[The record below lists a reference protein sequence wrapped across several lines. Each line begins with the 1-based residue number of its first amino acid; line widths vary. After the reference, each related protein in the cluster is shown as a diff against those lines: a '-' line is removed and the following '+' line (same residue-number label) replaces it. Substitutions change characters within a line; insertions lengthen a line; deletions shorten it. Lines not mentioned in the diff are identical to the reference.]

1 MMSRFFR
8 YILYE
13 AYLMCVLVSC
23 AREEQPHDVTGGNTA
38 RVSFQAIP
46 AETKASAISPAG
58 EVAVV
63 SLDLLVFRSDGGA
76 LEAHVRTTDNTTVSA
91 SLIIGEELRW
101 YLIANVPESLG
112 LGDVS
117 SEAELLSKKVSMSH
131 LASGSIP
138 MHASGLLTLTDADR
152 KTPRVLDGVELV
164 RYACKLTV
172 SGISVP
178 WLDSFD
184 VPPTCIL
191 DRIVVVNARGDC
203 PLSGE
208 PTALSSDS
216 WYNRSEDACPE
227 GFVGSLLG
235 WSGSIDCGSSVVPVG
250 VSLYAMPNASA
261 GRQNAADL
269 PWEPRQTRICFR
281 LVIDGI
287 GQWYAVDVP
296 AMTGN
301 DHYVVSDLVVKG
313 PGTAAPDM
321 GIDRTP
327 VEFALVLNPWDEQ
340 ETVLKTPD
348 FDVPLTFNI
357 LTGGTVV
364 WQLYQYTGSEPSTP
378 SVPKTIEYSINGGEW
393 HAITSSVEGASF
405 NVEAGDVVTFRGD
418 NVTYC
423 ERIGDYERE
432 RRYSSFSND
441 GTATFTVTG
450 SFASILADNYIPDR
464 SLAFLF
470 RYCDRIVSL
479 DWPEEFTVIPAHMFF
494 WCKNLVSVRLP
505 ETLKEIHYSA
515 FRSCRRLA
523 DINLPKSL
531 EVIKNLAFYYCPFT
545 NDIDLPALRE
555 LGGTAFCRT
564 NIERILNLGTIVSFS
579 NGNGGTWLESMD
591 ALGLQDLVVEVGMF
605 SLCPNLREVHLPA
618 GTRRVGSYMFYG
630 CPNLT
635 TITGTDGCEEFG
647 VRSFMNC
654 VSLQDV
660 DLSSAKKIENSC
672 FYNAGLFDKD
682 INVPQLTSIGSDAFR
697 QSRIRTVSNLGSVIT
712 SIPQSCFRE
721 CKQLENVVLPSS
733 CVRLGYEAF
742 DSSVSLTSI
751 NLENIVKYDDY
762 ALYNCRV
769 IHPVFNSGI
778 TSIGKGA
785 FLNNIFE
792 DVIVDLPNLETI
804 GGGAFNN
811 TGIIEIK
818 NLGSITAIPD
828 AIPSFD
834 TSGTFGRCTKLF
846 KVTFP
851 STLQT
856 IGTYAFNRCHS
867 LEVIDLPPSV
877 TTINAYSFN
886 NTRWNERA
894 MAVESL
900 GSVTSL
906 PAYVMGHYDKLAEL
920 RPHFS
925 HIIFPETLTKL
936 VRNTFSAYGHDNS
949 MCYVDDYVVFKGTT
963 PPTLEG
969 DNYNSGLLPLG
980 TYPIYVPYGSGES
993 YRTAE
998 SWTRYSSRIVELT
1011 PEGLIP

>member
-1 MMSRFFR
+1 
-8 YILYE
+8 
-13 AYLMCVLVSC
+13 
-23 AREEQPHDVTGGNTA
+23 
-38 RVSFQAIP
+38 
-46 AETKASAISPAG
+46 
-58 EVAVV
+58 
-63 SLDLLVFRSDGGA
+63 
-76 LEAHVRTTDNTTVSA
+76 
-91 SLIIGEELRW
+91 
-101 YLIANVPESLG
+101 
-112 LGDVS
+112 
-117 SEAELLSKKVSMSH
+117 
-131 LASGSIP
+131 
-138 MHASGLLTLTDADR
+138 
-152 KTPRVLDGVELV
+152 
-164 RYACKLTV
+164 
-172 SGISVP
+172 
-178 WLDSFD
+178 
-184 VPPTCIL
+184 
-191 DRIVVVNARGDC
+191 
-203 PLSGE
+203 
-208 PTALSSDS
+208 
-216 WYNRSEDACPE
+216 
-227 GFVGSLLG
+227 
-235 WSGSIDCGSSVVPVG
+235 
-250 VSLYAMPNASA
+250 
-261 GRQNAADL
+261 
-269 PWEPRQTRICFR
+269 
-281 LVIDGI
+281 
-287 GQWYAVDVP
+287 
-296 AMTGN
+296 
-301 DHYVVSDLVVKG
+301 
-313 PGTAAPDM
+313 
-321 GIDRTP
+321 
-327 VEFALVLNPWDEQ
+327 
-340 ETVLKTPD
+340 
-348 FDVPLTFNI
+348 
-357 LTGGTVV
+357 
-364 WQLYQYTGSEPSTP
+364 
-378 SVPKTIEYSINGGEW
+378 
-393 HAITSSVEGASF
+393 
-405 NVEAGDVVTFRGD
+405 
-418 NVTYC
+418 
-423 ERIGDYERE
+423 
-432 RRYSSFSND
+432 
-441 GTATFTVTG
+441 
-450 SFASILADNYIPDR
+450 
-464 SLAFLF
+464 
-470 RYCDRIVSL
+470 
-479 DWPEEFTVIPAHMFF
+479 
-494 WCKNLVSVRLP
+494 
-505 ETLKEIHYSA
+505 
-515 FRSCRRLA
+515 
-523 DINLPKSL
+523 
-531 EVIKNLAFYYCPFT
+531 
-545 NDIDLPALRE
+545 
-555 LGGTAFCRT
+555 
-564 NIERILNLGTIVSFS
+564 
-579 NGNGGTWLESMD
+579 MD
-591 ALGLQDLVVEVGMF
+591 ALGSQDYVVEVGMF

-635 TITGTDGCEEFG
+635 TITGTEACEEFG
-647 VRSFMNC
+647 LYAFMNC

-660 DLSSAKKIENSC
+660 DLSSAKIIGRAC
-672 FYNAGLFDKD
+672 FYNAGLFDKEL
-682 INVPQLTSIGSDAFR
+682 NVPLLTSIGQDSFR
-697 QSRIRTVSNLGSVIT
+697 QSRIRTISSLGSVIT

-742 DSSVSLTSI
+742 DSCVSLTSI

-792 DVIVDLPNLETI
+792 DVIVDLPNLETM

-877 TTINAYSFN
+877 TSINAYSFN

-936 VRNTFSAYGHDNS
+936 VRNTFSAYGHSNS

-969 DNYNSGLLPLG
+969 DNYDSGLLPLG